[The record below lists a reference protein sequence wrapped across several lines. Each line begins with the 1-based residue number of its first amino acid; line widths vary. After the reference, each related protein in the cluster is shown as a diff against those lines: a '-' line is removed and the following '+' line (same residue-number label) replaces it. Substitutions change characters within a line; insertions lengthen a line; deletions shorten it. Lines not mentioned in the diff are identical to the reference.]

1 MATAE
6 QKKIIKYLHEAHATE
21 RALIRVLQTQ
31 IAIAPRGSHRDGLE
45 AHLQQTRAHARRVR
59 RRLAQLGQAG
69 DGPNLV
75 GFGVGVAQTIVG
87 QALAL
92 GKAPLDL
99 VRGSNREEKVLK
111 NAKDACASEALEIAT
126 YTAIQDVA
134 KSVGDSA
141 TARLATSI
149 RTDEKRMLDRL
160 LREIPKL
167 TDAVLAA
174 AAGGSYE
181 LSETGAAD
189 AARATT
195 RKARSK
201 ARRTTASARRS
212 ARQARRVPGV
222 ARAEGQLK
230 GAVAK
235 EGDLPIP
242 RYGRLTVAEVVEKL
256 DGLSQ
261 VDLAKIDSYERRHEN
276 RSTVLGRIG
285 SLRRR
290 EPLPGYD
297 ELDVGEVRSVL
308 DRGDEK
314 RAREI
319 ASYERAH
326 KQRPSVLEAAERELS
341 TA

>member
-6 QKKIIKYLHEAHATE
+6 QKKIIQYLHEAHATE

-31 IAIAPRGSHRDGLE
+31 IAVAPRGSHRDGLE
-45 AHLQQTRAHARRVR
+45 AHLKQTRSHAIRVR
-59 RRLAQLGQAG
+59 RRLAQLG
-69 DGPNLV
+69 DGTNIV
-75 GFGVGVAQTIVG
+75 GFGVGVAETVAG
-87 QALAL
+87 QVLAL

-99 VRGSNREEKVLK
+99 LRGSNREEKVLK

-134 KSVGDSA
+134 KSVGDSP
-141 TARLATSI
+141 TARLAASI

-160 LREIPKL
+160 LREIPRL

-174 AAGGSYE
+174 AAGDSYE

-201 ARRTTASARRS
+201 ARRTTASARRG

-290 EPLPGYD
+290 EPLSGYD

>member
-6 QKKIIKYLHEAHATE
+6 QKKIIQYLHEAHATE
-21 RALIRVLQTQ
+21 RALIGVLQTQ
-31 IAIAPRGSHRDGLE
+31 IATAPRGAHRDGLE
-45 AHLQQTRAHARRVR
+45 AHLQQTRAHAKRVR
-59 RRLAQLGQAG
+59 RRITQLGN
-69 DGPNLV
+69 GPNLLE
-75 GFGVGVAQTIVG
+75 FGVGVAQTVVG

-99 VRGSNREEKVLK
+99 LRGSNREEKVLK
-111 NAKDACASEALEIAT
+111 NAKDACATEALEIAT
-126 YTAIQDVA
+126 YTAIEEVA

-141 TARLATSI
+141 TARLAASI

-174 AAGGSYE
+174 NAGDSYA

-195 RKARSK
+195 RKASSK
-201 ARRTTASARRS
+201 ARRTTARARRS
-212 ARQARRVPGV
+212 ARQARKVPGV
-222 ARAEGQLK
+222 SRAEGQLK

-235 EGDLPIP
+235 EADLPIP
-242 RYGRLTVAEVVEKL
+242 RYSRLTVAEVVEKL
-256 DGLSQ
+256 DALSQ

-276 RSTVLGRIG
+276 RSTVLSRI
-285 SLRRR
+285 SNLRRR

-297 ELDVGEVRSVL
+297 ELDAGAVRSVL
-308 DRGDEK
+308 GRGDEK

-319 ASYERAH
+319 ASYERTH
-326 KQRPSVLEAAERELS
+326 KQRASVLDAAEHELS

>member
-6 QKKIIKYLHEAHATE
+6 QKIIQYLHEAHATE

-31 IAIAPRGSHRDGLE
+31 IAVAPRGSHRDGLE

-59 RRLAQLGQAG
+59 RRLSQLG
-69 DGPNLV
+69 DGPNV
-75 GFGVGVAQTIVG
+75 IGFGVGVAQTVVG
-87 QALAL
+87 QTLAL
-92 GKAPLDL
+92 GKTPLDL
-99 VRGSNREEKVLK
+99 LRGSNREEKVLK
-111 NAKDACASEALEIAT
+111 NAKDACASEALEVAT

-141 TARLATSI
+141 TARLAASI

-167 TDAVLAA
+167 ADAVLAA
-174 AAGGSYE
+174 AEGGSYE

-189 AARATT
+189 AARAAT

-201 ARRTTASARRS
+201 ARRTKARASRS
-212 ARQARRVPGV
+212 ARQARKVPGV

-230 GAVAK
+230 GAIAK
-235 EGDLPIP
+235 EGELPIP
-242 RYGRLTVAEVVEKL
+242 RYGRLTVAEIIEKL
-256 DGLSQ
+256 DGLPQ
-261 VDLAKIDSYERRHEN
+261 VDLAKIDSYERLHEK
-276 RSTVLGRIG
+276 RSTVLSRIE

-308 DRGDEK
+308 DRADEK

-326 KQRPSVLEAAERELS
+326 KQRASVLDAAERELS